1 VNGNDVNYIGRGDG
15 RPPYFQ
21 SWSLDYQR
29 TVKGGILVDVAYV
42 GNKGTRLGTNL
53 ISINEVDPKYLSL
66 GTTLSQ
72 QVGSAA
78 AIAAGVS
85 APYPGFRGSVAQA
98 LRPYPQYTNILNR
111 SNPNGNSTY
120 HAGQAK
126 VEKRFSRGLSLLANY
141 TFSKS
146 ISDADVQA
154 GGGQAGQTFY
164 NRRLEKAISDNDVP
178 HIVNVSYIYE
188 LPFGPG
194 KHFLNKKGVAG
205 MIAGGWS
212 IAGIQQYQSGK
223 PIILTANNTAGLFN
237 GTLRPNLVAG
247 KDLTLPFSD
256 PARDLYIN
264 PAAFAAP
271 AAFTIGSAARS
282 YTNLRG
288 PNFYNESLSLSKR
301 TRVAERMTLLFRGEY
316 FNLLN
321 RTQFAMPAANRSNA
335 NFGQIS
341 AQANTPRQ
349 GQLSL
354 RLEF

>member
-1 VNGNDVNYIGRGDG
+1 
-15 RPPYFQ
+15 
-21 SWSLDYQR
+21 
-29 TVKGGILVDVAYV
+29 
-42 GNKGTRLGTNL
+42 
-53 ISINEVDPKYLSL
+53 
-66 GTTLSQ
+66 
-72 QVGSAA
+72 
-78 AIAAGVS
+78 VS

-126 VEKRFSRGLSLLANY
+126 VEKRFSRGLSLMANY
-141 TFSKS
+141 TFSKT

-178 HIVNVSYIYE
+178 HIVNASYVYE

-194 KHFLNKKGVAG
+194 KRFYNQPGLTAKL
-205 MIAGGWS
+205 AGGWS
-212 IAGIQQYQSGK
+212 VAGIHQYQTGK

-237 GTLRPNLVAG
+237 GTLRPNVIAG
-247 KDLTLPFSD
+247 KDMTLPFSD
-256 PARDLYIN
+256 PAQDLYIN

-271 AAFTIGSAARS
+271 AAFKIGSAARS
-282 YTNLRG
+282 YTGLRA
-288 PNFYNESLSLSKR
+288 PNFYNESVSLTKR
-301 TRVAERMTLLFRGEY
+301 TKIVERVNVLFRAEY
-316 FNLLN
+316 FNILN
-321 RTQFAMPAANRSNA
+321 RTQFAAPVSNISNV
-335 NFGQIS
+335 NFGKIS

-349 GQLSL
+349 GQLAL